1 MEVNSLTWG
10 ITIVV
15 LLGFIIFDFVSHVRK
30 PHEPTIK
37 EAAGW
42 MIFYVLLACGF
53 GIFLWYAWGGLQ
65 GKHDHA
71 IEFFAGYIT
80 ELSLSIDN
88 LFIFALIIGSFK
100 VPRAY
105 QQKVLLIGTEG
116 TNRGVS

>member
-42 MIFYVLLACGF
+42 MIFLCSSGLRFWY
-53 GIFLWYAWGGLQ
+53 FLVVCLGRS
-65 GKHDHA
+65 
-71 IEFFAGYIT
+71 AGQT
-80 ELSLSIDN
+80 
-88 LFIFALIIGSFK
+88 
-100 VPRAY
+100 
-105 QQKVLLIGTEG
+105 
-116 TNRGVS
+116 

>member
-53 GIFLWYAWGGLQ
+53 GIFLWYAWGGPQ

-80 ELSLSIDN
+80 ELSRSLDN
-88 LFIFALIIGSFK
+88 LVIFARTIGSSK

-105 QQKVLLIGTEG
+105 
-116 TNRGVS
+116 